1 MMNELNLLCLI
12 LATPALAMVPFFLR
26 RLCSRAGVA
35 AVNLIFLS
43 INREDGKETF
53 PGWRLRVAVSLS
65 FDAVRHL
72 KRSKLSG
79 MLVQTIL
86 VAFRKALA
94 DPNRE
99 TPCDTAEWRA
109 FLASFPIHIVFAPCL
124 NATRW
129 GWVVKGQGEG
139 NNFVLRVLLDL
150 AELTESTRPD
160 LPLPVQYFRFCF
172 ALTALHE
179 LAHLITKFAFP
190 YFIAP
195 VLSGTVLQFGESGEA
210 LEELLL
216 GGKLVCEWDKGHVAD
231 FRHLRRLLIQDETGT
246 DFILTDSNIDDW
258 LKRFSN
264 TTATT
269 TLDMKYD
276 RAMVSTVPDD
286 RVRTISRADLLA
298 QARTSTIGSPAGRPL
313 FGLFANAPRI
323 YGESL
328 TTEKTGMLVGRGICY
343 PRAD

>member
-1 MMNELNLLCLI
+1 MV
-12 LATPALAMVPFFLR
+12 TP
-26 RLCSRAGVA
+26 
-35 AVNLIFLS
+35 
-43 INREDGKETF
+43 
-53 PGWRLRVAVSLS
+53 
-65 FDAVRHL
+65 
-72 KRSKLSG
+72 
-79 MLVQTIL
+79 Q
-86 VAFRKALA
+86 
-94 DPNRE
+94 
-99 TPCDTAEWRA
+99 
-109 FLASFPIHIVFAPCL
+109 
-124 NATRW
+124 
-129 GWVVKGQGEG
+129 
-139 NNFVLRVLLDL
+139 
-150 AELTESTRPD
+150 TRPD

-190 YFIAP
+190 DFIAP

-246 DFILTDSNIDDW
+246 DFILSEHAAFLPLFPSQSVIQADSNIDDW

-264 TTATT
+264 MTATT